1 MRAILAAVAI
11 GLGTWQLADARM
23 LSLMTGQAP
32 NLGDGPVQA
41 LDGGVTIGDDTDY
54 LGARYNLLVGDNL
67 QVFGELGYADS
78 DFDVDGPGFGG
89 GAYLQ
94 LPSSSELSFGVRGS
108 WNYAMM
114 EGGGGGADADFDVW
128 VLTLLGVVG
137 GETSVDGLTWH
148 ANGGIA
154 HFDGDYDVKAGGL
167 HAKGGFDSDT
177 ELLIGVGAMYA
188 FDDRFSGFVGIEHV
202 DDTFF
207 GGGLRLAFE

>member
-1 MRAILAAVAI
+1 MKRILALLAI
-11 GLGTWQLADARM
+11 VLGTSHLADARM
-23 LSLMTGQAP
+23 LSLMTAQAP

-41 LDGGVTIGDDTDY
+41 VDGGVTIGDDTDY

-78 DFDVDGPGFGG
+78 DFDVDGPAFGG

-114 EGGGGGADADFDVW
+114 EGSEGGADAEFDVW

-137 GETSVDGLTWH
+137 GETSVDGLIWY
-148 ANGGIA
+148 ANAGLA
-154 HFDGDYDVKAGGL
+154 HMDGDYDVEVAGFE
-167 HAKGGFDSDT
+167 AEGGFESDT
-177 ELLIGVGAMYA
+177 EFLIGGGLQYA
-188 FDDRFSGFVGIEHV
+188 FDDRFSGFVGLEHV
-202 DDTFF
+202 DDMFF
-207 GGGLRLAFE
+207 GAGLRLAFQ